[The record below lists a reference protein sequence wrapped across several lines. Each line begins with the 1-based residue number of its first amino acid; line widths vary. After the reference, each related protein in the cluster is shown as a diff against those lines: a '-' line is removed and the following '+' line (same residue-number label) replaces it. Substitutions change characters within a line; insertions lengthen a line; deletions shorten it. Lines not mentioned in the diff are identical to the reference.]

1 MELEEF
7 LEIDILHFLEHSKEV
22 KAQSY
27 VDKEEDYGV
36 FLNKDFLKELDKAV
50 ESDNVAATQKLFDEL
65 RDYYNSI
72 PKNSIE
78 EKKVYNV
85 LEQMYNKI
93 DAYIKLKGNVKAV
106 RSFAEILSGHYI
118 FSDYDNPALASMQE
132 QGGTTDMNIE
142 RKLQNLDSKLTK
154 FGEDVRKPGI
164 RG

>member
-106 RSFAEILSGHYI
+106 RSFAEILLSS
-118 FSDYDNPALASMQE
+118 SD
-132 QGGTTDMNIE
+132 TVFVVF
-142 RKLQNLDSKLTK
+142 RK
-154 FGEDVRKPGI
+154 
-164 RG
+164 